1 VHDHVISIGGS
12 VIHTPQHFPQY
23 PGHYYATFWYD
34 PFGISSKPS
43 ATTTGTEGMAKTS
56 LVV

>member
-34 PFGISSKPS
+34 PFGIKLE
-43 ATTTGTEGMAKTS
+43 AACRHDRD
-56 LVV
+56 